1 MGDEGPKGVRMMPH
15 HVQQELCRT
24 RPAYRQGKRLTA
36 VKVYTINDESVHLI
50 VCGVPKINLI
60 EELKK
65 LLSPY
70 GDVKKCELLIEYPA
84 EEFTESFHVQ
94 FERIQSARIAKRL
107 VDNKNFYGGV
117 LHVCYAPELESLAE
131 TRRKLIQ
138 RQKDVVVRIR
148 RHKED
153 PTSVERD
160 KFVPREQYHR
170 QKKYPTLPLTEDR
183 LSHQYPNESF
193 ASINDGI
200 PRSIDPRPVSE
211 PSLPP
216 NKRIKSD
223 KQVNYKGHVIRD
235 NIKQVRP
242 KLIDTKKLP
251 HFETLRE
258 ERKVVPVVKK
268 VDSGITIKLLPHSD
282 DKRKRIVMK
291 NPSTTKLISSSDDL
305 QASIVSVKSSIREAM
320 QRN

>member
-1 MGDEGPKGVRMMPH
+1 M
-15 HVQQELCRT
+15 
-24 RPAYRQGKRLTA
+24 
-36 VKVYTINDESVHLI
+36 HLI

-70 GDVKKCELLIEYPA
+70 GEVKKCELLIEYPV

-117 LHVCYAPELESLAE
+117 LHVCYAPELESIAE

-138 RQKDVVVRIR
+138 RQKDVIVRIR
-148 RHKED
+148 RHEED
-153 PTSVERD
+153 PTSVEKD
-160 KFVPREQYHR
+160 QFVPREQYHR
-170 QKKYPTLPLTEDR
+170 QKKYPALPLTDER

-193 ASINDGI
+193 TSINDGI
-200 PRSIDPRPVSE
+200 PRTIDPRPVSE

-216 NKRIKSD
+216 NKRMKSE
-223 KQVNYKGHVIRD
+223 KQMKKKGHVRA
-235 NIKQVRP
+235 NVRLVRP

-251 HFETLRE
+251 HFESLGPE
-258 ERKVVPVVKK
+258 KKIFPVVKK
-268 VDSGITIKLLPHSD
+268 VDRGITIKLLPHSD
-282 DKRKRIVMK
+282 DKRNRIVMK
-291 NPSTTKLISSSDDL
+291 QASTTKLVNSSDDL
-305 QASIVSVKSSIREAM
+305 RASITSVKSSIRQAM
-320 QRN
+320 QKN